1 MSFAS
6 WTLASQFLREKLV
19 KLYVFQ
25 VAPNPTKVR
34 LYVAEKNALGNAL
47 PVDEVSVNIPE
58 GEART
63 PEFLKKNPHGRLPV
77 LELDDG
83 RCFSESL
90 AIIEYLEDKFP
101 EPPMLGNT
109 PEARI
114 AAREMERYI
123 DVGVMMP
130 IGQAVHATRSPIGL
144 PPNPPVADA
153 ANQRADGALGYIDEV
168 MSDGRPFVMGEQP
181 TVADCTL
188 AAALQCGR
196 YGRLSCVSGHGH
208 VATWDENYRSREAV
222 RGIVIV

>member
-1 MSFAS
+1 M
-6 WTLASQFLREKLV
+6 

-34 LYVAEKNALGNAL
+34 LYVAEKNAAGDEL
-47 PVDEVSVNIPE
+47 PVDEISVNIPE

-63 PEFLKKNPHGRLPV
+63 PEFLKKNPHGQLPV

-83 RCFSESL
+83 RCFAESL
-90 AIIEYLEDKFP
+90 AIIEYLEDRFP
-101 EPPMLGNT
+101 EPSLLGDS
-109 PEARI
+109 PDSRL

-144 PPNPPVADA
+144 PPYPPVADA
-153 ANQRADGALGYIDEV
+153 ANHRAGRTLDYIDEM
-168 MSDGRPFVMGEQP
+168 MSDGRPFVMGEKA

-188 AAALQCGR
+188 AAALQFGR
-196 YGRLSCVSGHGH
+196 YGRLSCVSGHEH
-208 VATWDENYRSREAV
+208 VVAWDENYRSREAV
-222 RGIVIV
+222 QGIVII

>member
-1 MSFAS
+1 
-6 WTLASQFLREKLV
+6 
-19 KLYVFQ
+19 
-25 VAPNPTKVR
+25 
-34 LYVAEKNALGNAL
+34 
-47 PVDEVSVNIPE
+47 
-58 GEART
+58 
-63 PEFLKKNPHGRLPV
+63 

-168 MSDGRPFVMGEQP
+168 MSDGRPFVMGEQA

-188 AAALQCGR
+188 AAALQFGR
-196 YGRLSCVSGHGH
+196 YGRLTCVSGHGH

>member
-1 MSFAS
+1 M
-6 WTLASQFLREKLV
+6 

-34 LYVAEKNALGNAL
+34 LYVAEKNALGDEL
-47 PVDEVSVNIPE
+47 PVEEVPVNIPE

-63 PEFLKKNPHGRLPV
+63 PEFLTKNPHGQLPV

-83 RCFSESL
+83 RCFAESL
-90 AIIEYLEDKFP
+90 AIIEYLEDRFP
-101 EPPMLGNT
+101 EPPLLGDS
-109 PEARI
+109 PESRL
-114 AAREMERYI
+114 AARQMERYI

-153 ANQRADGALGYIDEV
+153 ANQRADRTLAYIDEV
-168 MSDGRPFVMGEQP
+168 LSDGRPFVMGEQP

-188 AAALQCGR
+188 AAALQFGR
-196 YGRLSCVSGHGH
+196 YGRLSCVSAHERV
-208 VATWDENYRSREAV
+208 VAWDENYRSREAV
-222 RGIVIV
+222 QGIVIV